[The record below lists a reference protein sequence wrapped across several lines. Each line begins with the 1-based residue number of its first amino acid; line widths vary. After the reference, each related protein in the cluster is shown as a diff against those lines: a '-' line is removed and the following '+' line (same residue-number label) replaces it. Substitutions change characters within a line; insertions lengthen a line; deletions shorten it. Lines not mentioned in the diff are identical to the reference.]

1 MKKKKLIVR
10 LLLWLIL
17 LAALACLVIFVG
29 IPLYGPKPASTLA
42 EPETL
47 FYEGAKQIITME
59 NDHLLFELDPST
71 TYFKVTDKKNGMVWN
86 SNPPNAAKD
95 PLAIVSNKEMMQ
107 STLIVNYTTSSGS
120 TDFNNFKYSISN
132 GNYNVVK
139 QDDGSI
145 RVNYAIGK
153 IEKFYMIPTAITKER
168 YDAFS
173 AALNK
178 STSRKLSSNYTLYD
192 PLKLDSKKN
201 KDEII
206 ALYPE
211 VLNQPL
217 YILKSDTSENN
228 KKKIEGYFAEANY
241 TMADYE
247 IDQQLVAGARSSNN
261 PVFNVSMIY
270 RLDGEDLVVEVPY
283 SEIRYKE
290 AYPITYLT
298 VLPMLGAAGTEDE
311 GYMFVPEGGGAL
323 IAYNNGKLSQ
333 NAYYAN
339 MYGWDYA
346 TIRDQV
352 INETRNTF
360 PVFGMIR
367 KDASFLCMIEGAAS
381 YAGIQADISGRYNSY
396 NWMGAKYN
404 VIHFDQY
411 NVSAKTA
418 QLVYVYEK
426 EIAKE
431 DTIIQ
436 RYRFMDTGNYVDLA
450 NEYGEYLRASNK
462 NLEKATASADIP
474 VSVEMVGAIDK
485 TVVKFGLP
493 IDSVVA
499 TTTFAQAQQMLEEL
513 KASGLNN
520 LQVRM
525 SGWMNGGINQKVL
538 TSVNVLNQLGGKEDM
553 NKLIA
558 AAKEKNVPLYFDG
571 ISCFAYDS
579 GITEGFIPFN
589 NSARY
594 TTREQVKIVPY
605 DVVIYQEVDWFDP
618 YYLVQ
623 PAYAKEGADRLI
635 AHLKEADAA
644 GISFRDIGYL
654 LSADYNPKAL
664 VTREE
669 VKAMNIQTM
678 KDAHEAGQSV
688 MVRMGNDYVLP
699 YADIITDM
707 DLTGTRYSLIDQT
720 IPFYQIAI
728 HGMKDYTSE
737 SLTTTGDMWREVLKA
752 AEYGSGLNLTFMA
765 EDTRILQDTFYSEY
779 FGCYYDSRAEEMTGI
794 AFKYQQDMAGLN
806 QQKIVAHQQITD
818 TLTMTGYEDGTQ
830 VYVNYSKQDCEYD
843 GITIPGYSY
852 HVERGN

>member
-1 MKKKKLIVR
+1 
-10 LLLWLIL
+10 
-17 LAALACLVIFVG
+17 
-29 IPLYGPKPASTLA
+29 
-42 EPETL
+42 
-47 FYEGAKQIITME
+47 
-59 NDHLLFELDPST
+59 
-71 TYFKVTDKKNGMVWN
+71 
-86 SNPPNAAKD
+86 
-95 PLAIVSNKEMMQ
+95 
-107 STLIVNYTTSSGS
+107 
-120 TDFNNFKYSISN
+120 
-132 GNYNVVK
+132 
-139 QDDGSI
+139 
-145 RVNYAIGK
+145 
-153 IEKFYMIPTAITKER
+153 
-168 YDAFS
+168 
-173 AALNK
+173 
-178 STSRKLSSNYTLYD
+178 
-192 PLKLDSKKN
+192 
-201 KDEII
+201 
-206 ALYPE
+206 
-211 VLNQPL
+211 
-217 YILKSDTSENN
+217 
-228 KKKIEGYFAEANY
+228 
-241 TMADYE
+241 
-247 IDQQLVAGARSSNN
+247 
-261 PVFNVSMIY
+261 
-270 RLDGEDLVVEVPY
+270 
-283 SEIRYKE
+283 
-290 AYPITYLT
+290 
-298 VLPMLGAAGTEDE
+298 
-311 GYMFVPEGGGAL
+311 
-323 IAYNNGKLSQ
+323 
-333 NAYYAN
+333 
-339 MYGWDYA
+339 
-346 TIRDQV
+346 
-352 INETRNTF
+352 
-360 PVFGMIR
+360 
-367 KDASFLCMIEGAAS
+367 
-381 YAGIQADISGRYNSY
+381 
-396 NWMGAKYN
+396 MGAKYN
-404 VIHFDQY
+404 VIHYDKY

-426 EIAKE
+426 NVPD

-436 RYRFMDTGNYVDLA
+436 RYRFMDTGDYVELA
-450 NEYGEYLRASNK
+450 NEYGEYLRASN
-462 NLEKATASADIP
+462 EKLKDAVSSADVP
-474 VSVEMVGAIDK
+474 VSVEMLGAIDK

-623 PAYAKEGADRLI
+623 PAYAKEGANRLI

-678 KDAHEAGQSV
+678 KDAHDAGQSV

-737 SLTTTGDMWREVLKA
+737 SLTTTGDMRQEVLKA
-752 AEYGSGLNLTFMA
+752 AEYGSGLNFTFIA
-765 EDTRILQDTFYSEY
+765 ENAKILQDTFYSEY
-779 FGCYYDSRAEEMTGI
+779 FGSNYASRADEVT
-794 AFKYQQDMAGLN
+794 ALALKYQQDMAGLN

>member
-10 LLLWLIL
+10 LLPWLIL

-29 IPLYGPKPASTLA
+29 IPLYGPKPASTLEKPA
-42 EPETL
+42 IYS
-47 FYEGAKQIITME
+47 YEGKEKQMTME
-59 NDHLLFELDPST
+59 NDHLLFEFDPAT
-71 TYFKVTDKKNGMVWN
+71 TYFKVTDKKSGQVWR
-86 SNPPNAAKD
+86 SNPENADKD
-95 PLAIVSNKEMMQ
+95 PLAISSNKEMMQ
-107 STLIVNYTTSSGS
+107 STFIVTYTTSGGNV
-120 TDFNNFKYSISN
+120 DFNNFKYSIQN
-132 GNYNVVK
+132 GNYEIIQ

-145 RVNYAIGK
+145 RVNYAVGK
-153 IEKFYMIPTAITKER
+153 IEKTYLIPTAITKVR
-168 YDAFS
+168 YDEI
-173 AALNK
+173 
-178 STSRKLSSNYTLYD
+178 TSQMKKATVKKLSSNYSLYE
-192 PLKLDSKKN
+192 PSKLDSKKN

-217 YILKSDTSENN
+217 YILKSGTSETN
-228 KKKIEGYFAEANY
+228 KKKIEGYFAEGGY
-241 TMADYE
+241 SQEDFE
-247 IDQQLVAGARSSNN
+247 IDQQLVAGKRETNE
-261 PVFNVSMIY
+261 PVFNVSMVY
-270 RLDGEDLVVEVPY
+270 RLDGKDLIVEVPY
-283 SEIRYKE
+283 SEIRYRE
-290 AYPITYLT
+290 AYPITQLA
-298 VLPMLGAAGTEDE
+298 VLPMFGAADNTEE
-311 GYMFVPEGGGAL
+311 GYMFIPEGGGAL

-333 NAYYAN
+333 NSYYAN

-346 TIRDQV
+346 TMREQV
-352 INETRNTF
+352 INETRNIF

-367 KDASFLCMIEGAAS
+367 KDASFLCMLEGATS

-404 VIHFDQY
+404 VIHYDKY

-426 EIAKE
+426 NVPD

-436 RYRFMDTGNYVDLA
+436 RYRFMDTGDYVELA
-450 NEYGEYLRASNK
+450 NEYGEYLRASN
-462 NLEKATASADIP
+462 EKLKDAVSSADVP
-474 VSVEMVGAIDK
+474 VSVEMLGAIDK

-623 PAYAKEGADRLI
+623 PAYAKEGANRLI

-678 KDAHEAGQSV
+678 KDAHDAGQSV

-737 SLTTTGDMWREVLKA
+737 SLTTTGDMRQEVLKA
-752 AEYGSGLNLTFMA
+752 AEYGSGLNFTFIA
-765 EDTRILQDTFYSEY
+765 ENAKILQDTFYSEY
-779 FGCYYDSRAEEMTGI
+779 FGSNYASRADEVT
-794 AFKYQQDMAGLN
+794 ALALKYQQDMAGLN

>member
-132 GNYNVVK
+132 GNYDVVK

-450 NEYGEYLRASNK
+450 NEYGEYLRSSHE
-462 NLEKATASADIP
+462 NLKDAVSSKDMP

-485 TVVKFGLP
+485 TVVKMGLP
-493 IDSVVA
+493 VDSVVA

-579 GITEGFIPFN
+579 GITEGFVPFN

-594 TTREQVKIVPY
+594 TTREQVKIYPY
-605 DVVIYQEVDWFDP
+605 DIITYMEADWMDP
-618 YYLVQ
+618 FYLVQ
-623 PAYAKEGADRLI
+623 PGYAKEGVDRLI
-635 AHLKEADAA
+635 AYLKEADAA
-644 GISFRDIGYL
+644 GIAFRDIGNL

-664 VTREE
+664 VPREK
-669 VKAMNIQTM
+669 VKAMNIRSMQ
-678 KDAHEAGQSV
+678 DAHEAGQSV
-688 MVRMGNDYVLP
+688 MIRMGNDYALP

-728 HGMKDYTSE
+728 HGMKDYTGE
-737 SLTTTGDMWREVLKA
+737 SLTTTGDMRQEVLKA

-765 EDTRILQDTFYSEY
+765 EDTQILQDTFYSEY
-779 FGCYYDSRAEEMTGI
+779 FGSYYDSRAEEMTGI
-794 AFKYQQDMAGLN
+794 ALKYQQDMAGLN
-806 QQKIVAHQQITD
+806 QQRIVAHQQITD

-830 VYVNYSKQDCEYD
+830 VYVNYNKQDCEYD